1 MDGAPR
7 GGGGRAGRGTVCV
20 VAWLR
25 GEERRGGGAGE
36 VWKTGQGL
44 GERGRG
50 WEGEGPAASHTITI
64 CQIIIF
70 TSNSGPPISTPANP
84 PPREPA
90 VWLGGWAVLL

>member
-1 MDGAPR
+1 MERHGEVEGEQGEGLFVLLP
-7 GGGGRAGRGTVCV
+7 GCV
-20 VAWLR
+20 
-25 GEERRGGGAGE
+25 GRGGGAGE

-44 GERGRG
+44 GERRRG

-70 TSNSGPPISTPANP
+70 TSNSGPPISTSANP